1 MNKKTVFAILAALVI
16 VLIVFLLFRLVTGL
30 LSGAGSLI
38 LGIAV
43 VAALVIIVVWMF
55 AYAGIHRKK

>member
-1 MNKKTVFAILAALVI
+1 MNKKTVYAILAALVI

-38 LGIAV
+38 LGVAV
-43 VAALVIIVVWMF
+43 VAALVIIVLWMF

>member
-1 MNKKTVFAILAALVI
+1 MNKKTVYAILAALVI

>member
-38 LGIAV
+38 LGVAV
-43 VAALVIIVVWMF
+43 VAALVIIVLWMF

>member
-1 MNKKTVFAILAALVI
+1 MNKKTVYAILAALVI

-38 LGIAV
+38 LGM
-43 VAALVIIVVWMF
+43 MF

>member
-1 MNKKTVFAILAALVI
+1 MNKKTVYAILAALVI

-43 VAALVIIVVWMF
+43 VAALVIIVLWML

>member
-1 MNKKTVFAILAALVI
+1 MNKKTVYAILAALVI

-38 LGIAV
+38 LGVAV

>member
-1 MNKKTVFAILAALVI
+1 MNKKTVYAILAALVI

-43 VAALVIIVVWMF
+43 VAALVIIVLWMF

>member
-38 LGIAV
+38 LGVAV

>member
-43 VAALVIIVVWMF
+43 VAALVIIVLWMF

>member
-1 MNKKTVFAILAALVI
+1 MNKKTVYAILAALVI

-30 LSGAGSLI
+30 LSGADSLI
-38 LGIAV
+38 LGVAV
-43 VAALVIIVVWMF
+43 VAALVIIVLWMF